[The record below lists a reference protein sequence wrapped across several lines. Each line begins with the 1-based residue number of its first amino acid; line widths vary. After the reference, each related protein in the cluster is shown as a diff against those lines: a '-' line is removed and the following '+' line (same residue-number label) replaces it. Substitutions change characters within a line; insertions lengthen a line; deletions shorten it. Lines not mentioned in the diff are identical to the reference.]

1 MASAAAAEPRRAPGG
16 GLFVPS
22 TLWLDQEDARERID
36 EKRRSHQIGADTARG
51 LSHFAEQG
59 HLIFSL
65 DVDPATFDQLL
76 GAVDR
81 RWEEKPADL
90 AYAYDGPARRM
101 THADEARERRTRYRI
116 HDLHSH
122 SPAALALYLNRQIFD
137 WVDLILGEE
146 PVAIQS
152 LTFEYGSQQLLHRDQ
167 VVVPTASPG
176 HLVAA
181 WIALE
186 DIGPDCGPLVYV
198 PGSHRLPC
206 YETAP
211 GEYEFDGRRMGPEVV
226 EAGLAWEAEQERRRG
241 LEPRLFTARRGDVL
255 LWHAALRHG
264 GSEVRDERLTRRS
277 FVVHY
282 STRSTYDRR
291 SITLGEPVEGGERW
305 QVLETR
311 ELLERDGCHGFQNPL
326 LGYGAG

>member
-1 MASAAAAEPRRAPGG
+1 MANVVTEPRRAPGG
-16 GLFVPS
+16 GLFAPS
-22 TLWLDQEDARERID
+22 TLWLDQEDAEERIED
-36 EKRRSHQIGADTARG
+36 KRRSRRIDDETARALLRYRELG
-51 LSHFAEQG
+51 Y
-59 HLIFSL
+59 LIFPL
-65 DVDPATFDQLL
+65 DVDPAIFDEIV
-76 GAVDR
+76 GTVDR
-81 RWEEKPADL
+81 SWKEKPADL
-90 AYAYDGPARRM
+90 AYAYDGPPRRM
-101 THADEARERRTRYRI
+101 THADEARERRSRYRI

-122 SPAALALYLNRQIFD
+122 SPAALRLYLNRRIFD
-137 WVDLILGEE
+137 CVELLLGEE

-167 VVVPTASPG
+167 VVVPTASAG
-176 HLVAA
+176 HLVGA

-211 GEYEFDGRRMGPEVV
+211 GEWEFDGRRMGPEVV

-264 GSEVRDERLTRRS
+264 GSEVKDERLTRKS
-277 FVVHY
+277 FVVHF

-291 SITLGEPVEGGERW
+291 SISVAEPADGGERW
-305 QVLETR
+305 QVMETR
-311 ELLERDGCHGFQNPL
+311 ELLECDGCRGFQNPL
-326 LGYGAG
+326 LGYEVG